1 MRASNYRKKIDK
13 KTKKILLGS
22 AAVLVAAGLLF
33 FFLYFKVDYIE
44 VMGSSHYTED
54 EIKEMTLRGPMA
66 ENSVLAP
73 LLYSKDNV
81 QDIPFVKG
89 FEVSR
94 INRNTLCISV
104 KEKQPVGCIP
114 FLDSYMYFD
123 RTGIIIESAVER
135 ESTIPY
141 FEGIQVESVAIGE
154 KLPVEN
160 DTVLNT
166 AITLAR
172 IFEKNENIPDH
183 INFNE
188 QYEISLI
195 YGDITVE
202 LGKDRFLE
210 DKMARMIAILPKLEG
225 QKGIL
230 HMENVSDTSKVITFE
245 SEKTLSGK
253 EGENSSGSNAGEE
266 GENSSGS
273 NAGEEGNDTEDAAGM
288 EEDAGSE
295 GTDYESQTDQE
306 IPSDPYSDSHEEENS
321 GDYSQ
326 GSQEDSSW
334 TGEGSSYSEEE
345 NWDSVEDNTDQGE
358 YRDYDENTWEEDEEY

>member
-1 MRASNYRKKIDK
+1 MRASKYRKKIDK
-13 KTKKILLGS
+13 KVKKILLGS
-22 AAVLVAAGLLF
+22 AAGLVAAGLLF

-44 VMGSSHYTED
+44 VMGSSHYTEE
-54 EIKEMTLRGPMA
+54 EIKEMTLRGPLA

-81 QDIPFVKG
+81 QNIPFVKG

-123 RTGIIIESAVER
+123 RTGTIIESAVEK
-135 ESTIPY
+135 EETIPY
-141 FEGIQVESVAIGE
+141 FEGIQVKSVAMGE

-202 LGKDRFLE
+202 LGKDKFLE

-225 QKGIL
+225 QKGVL
-230 HMENVSDTSKVITFE
+230 HMENVSETSKVITFE
-245 SEKTLSGK
+245 SEKTPTG
-253 EGENSSGSNAGEE
+253 EETENSSGKN
-266 GENSSGS
+266 GEN
-273 NAGEEGNDTEDAAGM
+273 NTEDTSDTLEK
-288 EEDAGSE
+288 EE
-295 GTDYESQTDQE
+295 ESQTDLK
-306 IPSDPYSDSHEEENS
+306 
-321 GDYSQ
+321 
-326 GSQEDSSW
+326 SQEDPDGDSYEEGD
-334 TGEGSSYSEEE
+334 TGVEGSADEIDQNTGSDDQQDNEDNTWESQEDPSLTDEGSSYNGRE
-345 NWDSVEDNTDQGE
+345 NWESQEDNTGQREDG
-358 YRDYDENTWEEDEEY
+358 YYDENTWEE